1 MSLGSGVFP
10 IWLLLLQIKYVN
22 ILLIPVNIKRRQKI
36 MEFITT
42 LIHQIVE
49 LFAKLQTGGQEA
61 AELFQAFLK
70 FVGDILRFLEEHG
83 LSKQIV
89 DAIFQ
94 LILKIFGAA

>member
-1 MSLGSGVFP
+1 
-10 IWLLLLQIKYVN
+10 
-22 ILLIPVNIKRRQKI
+22 

-49 LFAKLQTGGQEA
+49 LFAKLQAGGQEA

-94 LILKIFGAA
+94 LILKIFGAACCLMYRQKAVAPFAGAAVFFVAFDTHIC

>member
-1 MSLGSGVFP
+1 
-10 IWLLLLQIKYVN
+10 
-22 ILLIPVNIKRRQKI
+22 

-49 LFAKLQTGGQEA
+49 IFSKLQEGGQAFMEF
-61 AELFQAFLK
+61 FQAFLK

-94 LILKIFGAA
+94 LILKIFGAAQCTDQKLPHLLRVRQFFCCL

>member
-1 MSLGSGVFP
+1 
-10 IWLLLLQIKYVN
+10 
-22 ILLIPVNIKRRQKI
+22 

-49 LFAKLQTGGQEA
+49 LFAKLQAGGQEA

-89 DAIFQ
+89 DAVFQ
-94 LILKIFGAA
+94 LILKIFGAAKRKQKPVASFGAADFYCL

>member
-1 MSLGSGVFP
+1 
-10 IWLLLLQIKYVN
+10 
-22 ILLIPVNIKRRQKI
+22 

-49 LFAKLQTGGQEA
+49 LFAKLQAA

>member
-1 MSLGSGVFP
+1 
-10 IWLLLLQIKYVN
+10 
-22 ILLIPVNIKRRQKI
+22 

-49 LFAKLQTGGQEA
+49 LFAKLQAGGQETT
-61 AELFQAFLK
+61 ELFQVFLK

-89 DAIFQ
+89 DAVF
-94 LILKIFGAA
+94 

>member
-1 MSLGSGVFP
+1 MFFP

-22 ILLIPVNIKRRQKI
+22 ILLITARIKGGKNNG
-36 MEFITT
+36 
-42 LIHQIVE
+42 IHHNAHSSNSRAFCE
-49 LFAKLQTGGQEA
+49 ASGGQEA

>member
-1 MSLGSGVFP
+1 
-10 IWLLLLQIKYVN
+10 
-22 ILLIPVNIKRRQKI
+22 
-36 MEFITT
+36 MEFITP

-49 LFAKLQTGGQEA
+49 LFAKLQAGGQEA
-61 AELFQAFLK
+61 VELFQAFLK

>member
-1 MSLGSGVFP
+1 
-10 IWLLLLQIKYVN
+10 
-22 ILLIPVNIKRRQKI
+22 

-49 LFAKLQTGGQEA
+49 IFSKLQEGGQA
-61 AELFQAFLK
+61 VMDFFQACLK

>member
-1 MSLGSGVFP
+1 
-10 IWLLLLQIKYVN
+10 
-22 ILLIPVNIKRRQKI
+22 

-70 FVGDILRFLEEHG
+70 FVGDILRFLEEYG

>member
-1 MSLGSGVFP
+1 
-10 IWLLLLQIKYVN
+10 
-22 ILLIPVNIKRRQKI
+22 

-49 LFAKLQTGGQEA
+49 IFSKLQEGGQAFMEF
-61 AELFQAFLK
+61 FQAFLK
-70 FVGDILRFLEEHG
+70 FVGDFLRFLEEHG

>member
-1 MSLGSGVFP
+1 MFFP

-22 ILLIPVNIKRRQKI
+22 ILLIPVNIKRRQKT

>member
-1 MSLGSGVFP
+1 MFFP

-22 ILLIPVNIKRRQKI
+22 ILLIPVNIKRRQKT

-49 LFAKLQTGGQEA
+49 IFSKLQEGGQAFMEF
-61 AELFQAFLK
+61 FQAFLN

>member
-1 MSLGSGVFP
+1 
-10 IWLLLLQIKYVN
+10 
-22 ILLIPVNIKRRQKI
+22 

-49 LFAKLQTGGQEA
+49 LFAKLQAGGQEA

-83 LSKQIV
+83 FEQTDS
-89 DAIFQ
+89 
-94 LILKIFGAA
+94 

>member
-1 MSLGSGVFP
+1 MFFP

-22 ILLIPVNIKRRQKI
+22 ILLIPVNIKRRKKI

-49 LFAKLQTGGQEA
+49 IFSKLQEGGQAFMEF
-61 AELFQAFLK
+61 FQAFLK

>member
-1 MSLGSGVFP
+1 
-10 IWLLLLQIKYVN
+10 
-22 ILLIPVNIKRRQKI
+22 

-70 FVGDILRFLEEHG
+70 FVGDILRFLEERT
-83 LSKQIV
+83 V
-89 DAIFQ
+89 
-94 LILKIFGAA
+94 

>member
-1 MSLGSGVFP
+1 MFFP

-22 ILLIPVNIKRRQKI
+22 ILLIPARIKGGKNN
-36 MEFITT
+36 
-42 LIHQIVE
+42 
-49 LFAKLQTGGQEA
+49 GQEA

>member
-1 MSLGSGVFP
+1 M
-10 IWLLLLQIKYVN
+10 QIKYVN
-22 ILLIPVNIKRRQKI
+22 ILLIPVNIKRRQKT

-42 LIHQIVE
+42 LIQQIVE
-49 LFAKLQTGGQEA
+49 IFSKLQEGGQAFMEF
-61 AELFQAFLK
+61 FQAFLK

>member
-1 MSLGSGVFP
+1 VFFP

>member
-1 MSLGSGVFP
+1 MFFP

-61 AELFQAFLK
+61 AELFQAFMM
-70 FVGDILRFLEEHG
+70 FV
-83 LSKQIV
+83 V
-89 DAIFQ
+89 DMRSFV
-94 LILKIFGAA
+94 

>member
-1 MSLGSGVFP
+1 MFFP

-42 LIHQIVE
+42 LVHQIVE

>member
-1 MSLGSGVFP
+1 
-10 IWLLLLQIKYVN
+10 
-22 ILLIPVNIKRRQKI
+22 

-49 LFAKLQTGGQEA
+49 LFAKLQAGGQEA

-94 LILKIFGAA
+94 LILKFFGAA

>member
-1 MSLGSGVFP
+1 MFFP

-22 ILLIPVNIKRRQKI
+22 ILLIPARIKGGKNNG
-36 MEFITT
+36 
-42 LIHQIVE
+42 IHHNAHSPNSRA
-49 LFAKLQTGGQEA
+49 FAKLQAGGQEA

>member
-1 MSLGSGVFP
+1 MFFP

-49 LFAKLQTGGQEA
+49 IFSKLQEGGQTFMEF
-61 AELFQAFLK
+61 FQAFLK

>member
-1 MSLGSGVFP
+1 
-10 IWLLLLQIKYVN
+10 
-22 ILLIPVNIKRRQKI
+22 

-49 LFAKLQTGGQEA
+49 LFAKLQAGGQEA

-70 FVGDILRFLEEHG
+70 FVVGDILRFLEELG

-89 DAIFQ
+89 DAVFQ

>member
-1 MSLGSGVFP
+1 
-10 IWLLLLQIKYVN
+10 
-22 ILLIPVNIKRRQKI
+22 

-49 LFAKLQTGGQEA
+49 LLRSFRRA
-61 AELFQAFLK
+61 ARKRQMLFQAFLK

-89 DAIFQ
+89 DAVFQ

>member
-1 MSLGSGVFP
+1 MVKEKLH
-10 IWLLLLQIKYVN
+10 LLRCGHAQQAQAVGQDGADAVGQLQ
-22 ILLIPVNIKRRQKI
+22 
-36 MEFITT
+36 
-42 LIHQIVE
+42 
-49 LFAKLQTGGQEA
+49 AGGQEA

>member
-1 MSLGSGVFP
+1 
-10 IWLLLLQIKYVN
+10 
-22 ILLIPVNIKRRQKI
+22 

-49 LFAKLQTGGQEA
+49 IFSKLQEGGQAFMEF
-61 AELFQAFLK
+61 FQAFRK

>member
-1 MSLGSGVFP
+1 M
-10 IWLLLLQIKYVN
+10 QIKYVN
-22 ILLIPVNIKRRQKI
+22 ILLIPVNIKRRQKT

-49 LFAKLQTGGQEA
+49 IFSKLQAGGQA
-61 AELFQAFLK
+61 FMDFFQAFLK

>member
-1 MSLGSGVFP
+1 
-10 IWLLLLQIKYVN
+10 
-22 ILLIPVNIKRRQKI
+22 

-49 LFAKLQTGGQEA
+49 IFSKLQEGGQALMEF
-61 AELFQAFLK
+61 FQAFLK

>member
-1 MSLGSGVFP
+1 
-10 IWLLLLQIKYVN
+10 
-22 ILLIPVNIKRRQKI
+22 

-42 LIHQIVE
+42 LVHQIIE
-49 LFAKLQTGGQEA
+49 LFSKIQEGGQGA
-61 AELFQAFLK
+61 LELFQAFLK

-94 LILKIFGAA
+94 LLLKLVGAA

>member
-1 MSLGSGVFP
+1 
-10 IWLLLLQIKYVN
+10 
-22 ILLIPVNIKRRQKI
+22 

-49 LFAKLQTGGQEA
+49 IFSKLQAGGQ
-61 AELFQAFLK
+61 AFMEFFRACLK
-70 FVGDILRFLEEHG
+70 CVGDILRFLEEHG

>member
-1 MSLGSGVFP
+1 
-10 IWLLLLQIKYVN
+10 
-22 ILLIPVNIKRRQKI
+22 

-49 LFAKLQTGGQEA
+49 LFAKLQAGGQEA

-89 DAIFQ
+89 DAICLMYRQKAVAPFA
-94 LILKIFGAA
+94 GAAVFFVAFNTHIC

>member
-1 MSLGSGVFP
+1 MFFP

-22 ILLIPVNIKRRQKI
+22 ILLIPVNIKRRQKT

-42 LIHQIVE
+42 LMHQIVE
-49 LFAKLQTGGQEA
+49 IFSKLQEGGQAFMEF
-61 AELFQAFLK
+61 FQAFLK

>member
-1 MSLGSGVFP
+1 MFFP

>member
-1 MSLGSGVFP
+1 MFFP

-22 ILLIPVNIKRRQKI
+22 ILLIPVNIKRRKKI

-49 LFAKLQTGGQEA
+49 IFSKLQEGGQA
-61 AELFQAFLK
+61 FMVFFQAFLK